1 MVWLAV
7 LITIVLH
14 TLAVPV
20 MIWALRGDQGLR
32 GLGEGWWPGSDG
44 GGGGS
49 DRLPKQPKSP
59 TPSGGLPLPPSVPPA
74 RRLRVRRSGVAA
86 VRTARRP
93 SRRRS
98 RTPRR
103 VAEALRSLDCR
114 PDVQSLSFLRQGSGF
129 RAEPFSLHG
138 CDQAS
143 LQPEPPE
150 GSRDDWQ
157 DAAAEVHLHAL
168 PEGRQG
174 RQGRLGLRLAGVLPR
189 PSHGDR

>member
-59 TPSGGLPLPPSVPPA
+59 TPSGGLPLPTSVPPA
-74 RRLRVRRSGVAA
+74 RRLRGHDDALA
-86 VRTARRP
+86 RP
-93 SRRRS
+93 SERRRS
-98 RTPRR
+98 RPD
-103 VAEALRSLDCR
+103 RS
-114 PDVQSLSFLRQGSGF
+114 P
-129 RAEPFSLHG
+129 AEPPAVPHTP
-138 CDQAS
+138 A
-143 LQPEPPE
+143 
-150 GSRDDWQ
+150 R
-157 DAAAEVHLHAL
+157 
-168 PEGRQG
+168 R
-174 RQGRLGLRLAGVLPR
+174 
-189 PSHGDR
+189 